1 MVINATLLYD
11 FLGCDGWV
19 KIIFLLFHDIYI
31 FIGFSYY
38 VTID

>member
-1 MVINATLLYD
+1 MVIDATLICD

-19 KIIFLLFHDIYI
+19 KILFILFHYI

-38 VTID
+38 VAIN